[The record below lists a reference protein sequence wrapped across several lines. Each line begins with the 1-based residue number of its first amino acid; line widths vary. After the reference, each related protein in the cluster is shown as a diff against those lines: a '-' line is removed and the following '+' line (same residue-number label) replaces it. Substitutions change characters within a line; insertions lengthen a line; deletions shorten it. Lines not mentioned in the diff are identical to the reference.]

1 MSDHTHYVP
10 SHTHSISDH
19 SHSFSDWSQVY
30 GAINISGTPVYTDR
44 NAPRGMLYGIGGSI
58 YTHPSTLDGLTK
70 RKDPEMTTLEKV
82 RRERQEAR
90 ERLRIEQMY
99 TDYDAADL
107 ANLVPGTVVKFT
119 WQPKDR
125 DAHEYLYAA
134 LFVADKWYVTGR
146 ESPNGL
152 ATEDFVA
159 WLIGKD
165 VTADDLSF
173 MVGTDE
179 R

>member
-1 MSDHTHYVP
+1 MSDHTHQITLDTVTEIARKYYVNDL
-10 SHTHSISDH
+10 SASL
-19 SHSFSDWSQVY
+19 Y
-30 GAINISGTPVYTDR
+30 GTAVYT
-44 NAPRGMLYGIGGSI
+44 NPNVPAGQMYGIGSSY

-82 RRERQEAR
+82 RKERQEAR

-99 TDYDAADL
+99 TDYDEADL
-107 ANLVPGTVVKFT
+107 ANLVPGTVVTFT
-119 WQPKDR
+119 WQPKDPN
-125 DAHEYLYAA
+125 AHEYLYAA

-173 MVGTDE
+173 RVGTDE